1 MTAGRLTTNDT
12 THMAGP
18 TGPAFL
24 FRVTHPFEY
33 RAATSLEHAAQE
45 IAEPG
50 AVPLGGGTDLLV
62 AIGERIAAPSALVD
76 LRTIPGSDD
85 IAVAADGSATI
96 GAAARIGD
104 LARHALVRER
114 FPALAQA
121 CDVVA
126 TPALRHMGTLGGNLC
141 QRPRCWY
148 FRRGISCFKSGGSSC
163 PAKDGENQYLAIL
176 DGGPCWAVHPSE
188 PAVVLTALEATVVV
202 SSAKGTRLVA
212 IADFYTLPRHR
223 ADRETVLE
231 TGEFVSEIR
240 LPGAASGGVQFYHKL
255 MQRDAWDFALVSI
268 AACKRAD
275 GEVRIVLGG
284 VAPRPWRVS
293 SSVEE
298 DASSGGLDDEAIA
311 TLADRALLDAA
322 PLSKNSYKVDL
333 AASLLRQVLGELAAS

>member
-1 MTAGRLTTNDT
+1 M
-12 THMAGP
+12 
-18 TGPAFL
+18 
-24 FRVTHPFEY
+24 THPFEY
-33 RAATSLEHAAQE
+33 RSATSLEHAARE
-45 IAEPG
+45 LAEDG

-62 AIGERIAAPSALVD
+62 AIEERIVTPSALVD
-76 LRTIPGSDD
+76 LRTIPGGPD
-85 IAVAADGSATI
+85 ITIAADGGARI

-104 LARHALVRER
+104 LAKDARIRDR
-114 FPALAQA
+114 FRALAEA

-148 FRRGISCFKSGGSSC
+148 FRRGISCLKSGGSSC

-176 DGGPCWAVHPSE
+176 DGGPCWAVHPSD
-188 PAVVLTALEATVVV
+188 PAVALTALDASVVI
-202 SSAKGTRLVA
+202 SSAKGTRVVTLG
-212 IADFYTLPRHR
+212 DFYTLPRDR

-231 TGEFVSEIR
+231 TGEFISEIR
-240 LPGAASGGVQFYHKL
+240 IPGVASGGVQLYHKL

-268 AACKRAD
+268 AACKRED

-284 VAPRPWRVS
+284 VAPRPWRVN

-298 DASSGGLDDEAIA
+298 DASSGGLDDEVIA

-333 AASLLRQVLGELAAS
+333 AASLLRQALGEIALA